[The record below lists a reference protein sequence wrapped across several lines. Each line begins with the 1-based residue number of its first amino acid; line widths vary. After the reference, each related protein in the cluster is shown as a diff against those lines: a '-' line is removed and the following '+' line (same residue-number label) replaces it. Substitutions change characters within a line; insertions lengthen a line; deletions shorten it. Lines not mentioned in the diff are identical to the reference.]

1 MHGRIGVLPVEMAGS
16 QLDSTAGGRNS
27 RVVGRECW
35 TLITVSGWTFTSTP
49 ETQGR
54 GNTALWAS
62 LAGEAGLCRG
72 AQNGSHG
79 LPSGPHQPC
88 PVPSIHRYQGTQ
100 RYLVPKRTGKSQVG
114 SVVPCDL

>member
-1 MHGRIGVLPVEMAGS
+1 MEMAGS
-16 QLDSTAGGRNS
+16 RLDSTAGGRNS

-49 ETQGR
+49 EMQGR

-62 LAGEAGLCRG
+62 LAGEAGLCGG

-88 PVPSIHRYQGTQ
+88 PVPSIHRYHGTQ

-114 SVVPCDL
+114 V